1 MALASCG
8 SGASSSRPVPTTP
21 PRVLPATARALA
33 TRLSETEM
41 ALRRKIDA
49 WLRGAPEPKPPRGL
63 AAWARYEQRAIV
75 ALARRPQLA
84 ATVISLLPRP
94 LGRQITDLGAALRE
108 LDRLG
113 EGESSGRLRV
123 GRPRPLAELLG
134 YYHRAERRF
143 RVSWSV
149 LAAVNMVE
157 TAFGRVRNA
166 STAGARGPMQFEPA
180 TWRSYGLGGD
190 VEDPHDA
197 ILGAA
202 KYLSASGAPGDYS
215 RALQR
220 YNPSPLYAGAVLHL
234 AQAMVRDRDLVYDL
248 YLWRP

>member
-1 MALASCG
+1 
-8 SGASSSRPVPTTP
+8 
-21 PRVLPATARALA
+21 LPATARALA
-33 TRLSETEM
+33 TRLTETEI

-49 WLRGAPEPKPPRGL
+49 WRRGAVEPTPPPGL
-63 AAWARYEQRAIV
+63 AAWARYEQRATI
-75 ALARRPQLA
+75 ALARQPRLA
-84 ATVISLLPRP
+84 ARATALLPRP
-94 LGRQITDLGAALRE
+94 LGRQISDLGAALRE
-108 LDRLG
+108 LDRLD
-113 EGESSGRLRV
+113 EGEASGRLRV
-123 GRPRPLAELLG
+123 GRARPLAELLG
-134 YYHRAERRF
+134 YYHSAERRF
-143 RVSWSV
+143 RVGWSV
-149 LAAVNMVE
+149 LA
-157 TAFGRVRNA
+157 GRVRNA

-202 KYLSASGAPGDYS
+202 NYLSASGAPADYS

-234 AQAMVRDRDLVYDL
+234 ARAMVRDRDLVYDL

>member
-8 SGASSSRPVPTTP
+8 SGASSSRPPPTTP
-21 PRVLPATARALA
+21 PRAVPATAGALA
-33 TRLSETEM
+33 TRLTETEM

-49 WLRGAPEPKPPRGL
+49 WRRGGPEPRPPRGL

-75 ALARRPQLA
+75 ALARRPRLA
-84 ATVISLLPRP
+84 ATVIPLLPRP
-94 LGRQITDLGAALRE
+94 LGRQISELGAALRE

-113 EGESSGRLRV
+113 EGEASGKLRV

-143 RVSWSV
+143 RVGWSV

-157 TAFGRVRNA
+157 TAFGRVRNV

-202 KYLSASGAPGDYS
+202 NYLSASGAPGDYQ
-215 RALQR
+215 RALQA
-220 YNPSPLYAGAVLHL
+220 YNPSPLYVDAVLHL
-234 AQAMVRDRDLVYDL
+234 AHAMARDDDLVYAL

>member
-8 SGASSSRPVPTTP
+8 SGASSSRQVPTTP
-21 PRVLPATARALA
+21 PRALPVTARALA
-33 TRLSETEM
+33 TRLTETEM

-49 WLRGAPEPKPPRGL
+49 WRGGAQEPSPPPGL

-75 ALARRPQLA
+75 ALARRPRLA
-84 ATVISLLPRP
+84 ATVIRLLPRP
-94 LGRQITDLGAALRE
+94 LGPQISDLGAALRE

-113 EGESSGRLRV
+113 EGEASGKLRV
-123 GRPRPLAELLG
+123 GRPRPLVELLG

-143 RVSWSV
+143 RVGWSV

-180 TWRSYGLGGD
+180 TWRAYGLGGD

-202 KYLSASGAPGDYS
+202 RYLSASGAPGDYS

-234 AQAMVRDRDLVYDL
+234 SRAMLRDRDLVYDL